1 MVTANTPP
9 CLFLSH
15 SGADSDAA
23 RELKRRLLDSPDA
36 RAAGLLIWLDKDDLS
51 AGIGWQ
57 AQVENAISKKTT
69 AFAVHIGAKGVVNW
83 VDSEVR
89 LALSRATGTTD
100 YPFIPILS
108 KECGGAAALPP
119 FAQQYHGVHDPLNN
133 PEEFSKLLR
142 AVLGRS
148 PSEKAVALENPFVGL
163 KSMTE
168 ADADRFFGRNEE
180 ITKIVDKL
188 KSHRLIAV
196 VADSGAGKSSLVQAG
211 LIPAFRGGKLSDM
224 AGREPDD
231 RLWHVVVM
239 RPGRDPIEG
248 LKRAVT
254 EAAERLGRSADEC
267 AGLRKRVD
275 LEDPSETAYAIRCD
289 LPVGKTETLLV
300 VDQFE
305 ELLTET
311 METVRAPF
319 VDFLIALAGGGRF
332 RIVLT
337 LRADHFNLCRPLAN
351 LFEHLTR
358 DNYDAVLRLRR
369 ITNEGIAEAV
379 RKPLA
384 LAGHTHVVEQDA
396 VIASIRRDISD
407 RPGDLALVQMAL
419 YAMWQMHKA
428 DGVGLLVAY
437 SQVGGVAGALAHE
450 AESVR
455 KHRLNADERELLAA
469 VFVRLVRLGET
480 GGATRRLADLAD
492 FDARRHALAAK
503 LASEDCGRLLLAS
516 EASIEVA
523 HEALITQWPWLQNAL
538 QQAAADMR
546 VLDGLMDKTRRWVS
560 SGSRAAEHLAAGAE
574 LAEFAALA
582 ARQPDWLSG
591 AERDFVAASSRAHT
605 RTTFVKYAAVAALVV
620 FAIGAASAAFVANS
634 ALKQSGQ
641 ARQALLKANDEMRVK
656 IGELQVMQSRLLAD
670 RANQATGDGDAAT
683 AMLLAL
689 EALPDTQSN
698 KQRPPVPE
706 ADEALFK
713 AYHALRETVVLKEH
727 AGPLWSAR
735 FTPDGRRLVTVSDD
749 GTGRVWDAQTGAPL
763 FELRGHRGP
772 VRSAEFSPDSRYV
785 VTTSPD
791 TTARVWDV
799 ETGREIAILEGH
811 SKNVLRAAFS
821 PDGRQVA
828 TASFDNTARVW
839 EASSGKQIHNLDQHT
854 GPVRDAIFTPDGKNI
869 LTISDDRTARL
880 WDATTGQS
888 IRVFE
893 GHTGPIRSATFAK
906 DDSDTGILR
915 YLLMTASS
923 DKSVRLWALDR
934 NEPIDTF
941 SAHDADVWSVA
952 ISYDGRQVVTASD
965 DGTARTWEKVGTA
978 GWAVRGYVSPKVSRR
993 LAGHTEPVRFAT
1005 FSRDGRNVVT
1015 ASDDRTARIWDARTG
1030 ELKAVLRG
1038 HTGQVRTAVF
1048 SPDGTRVLTAS
1059 ADNTARLWN
1068 VELQADTLSVVLKGG
1083 GEGLRTVAFSH
1094 NGHLVL
1100 TGAADGSAIIWNVQT
1115 GMPGTL
1121 LRKHDARVS
1130 SVMFSPDGKRVVTGS
1145 YDGMARIS
1153 DAQTGNELAILK
1165 EHNGPVR
1172 SAVFSP
1178 DGLLVATAADMAR
1191 LWNAKTGEIVVRLV
1205 GHQGEIHA
1213 VAFTADGK
1221 HVVTLGADH
1230 TFRTWDTQ
1238 GNEVAQSKQMGQ
1250 DHEAGTHKIAIR
1262 PDGEEAVTVG
1272 GDNTPRLWDVKTG
1285 GLLAMLE
1292 GHQGSLFGVSYSPD
1306 GRRIATTSADNTA
1319 RIWDADA
1326 RKTVAVLEGVAP
1338 MWDAAFSADGER
1350 LVTAS
1355 EDGTARI
1362 WPVFPTT
1369 QALVNQAKSTVP
1381 RCLTVDQRR
1390 RAFLEPEPPA
1400 WCIAEKKWPP
1410 YQPAK

>member
-1 MVTANTPP
+1 MVTANGPP

-15 SGADSDAA
+15 SGADTDAA
-23 RELKRRLLDSPDA
+23 RELKRRLLNSPDA
-36 RAAGLLIWLDKDDLS
+36 RAAGLSIWLDKDDLG

-57 AQVENAISKKTT
+57 AQIENAISKKTT

-89 LALSRATGTTD
+89 LALSRASGTTD
-100 YPFIPILS
+100 YPFIPVLS
-108 KECGGAAALPP
+108 RECAGAAALPP

-133 PEEFSKLLR
+133 PGEFSKLLR

-180 ITKIVDKL
+180 ITGIVDKL
-188 KSHRLIAV
+188 RSHRLIAV

-211 LIPAFRGGKLSDM
+211 LIPAFRGGKFSDM

-239 RPGRDPIEG
+239 RPGRDPIKG

-275 LEDPSETAYAIRCD
+275 LADPSETAYAIRCD

-311 METVRAPF
+311 IEADRAPF
-319 VDFLIALAGGGRF
+319 VDFLMALAIGGGF

-358 DNYDAVLRLRR
+358 DSNDAVLRLRR
-369 ITNEGIAEAV
+369 ITNSGIAEAV

-384 LAGHTHVVEQDA
+384 LAGHTDLVEQDA

-455 KHRLNADERELLAA
+455 KHRLDADERELLAA
-469 VFVRLVRLGET
+469 AFVRLVRLGET

-492 FDARRHALAAK
+492 FDPRRRALARK
-503 LASEDCGRLLLAS
+503 LASEDCGRLLLAG
-516 EASIEVA
+516 ETSIEVA

-546 VLDGLMDKTRRWVS
+546 LLDGLMDKTRRWVS

-582 ARQPDWLSG
+582 ARRPGWLSS
-591 AERDFVAASSRAHT
+591 AERDFVAASNRAHR
-605 RTTFVKYAAVAALVV
+605 RTTLVKYAAVAALVV
-620 FAIGAASAAFVANS
+620 FAIGAGWAAFIAKS
-634 ALKQSGQ
+634 ALEQSDEAG
-641 ARQALLKANDEMRVK
+641 QALLKANDEMRAK
-656 IGELQVMQSRLLAD
+656 IGELQVMQSRFLAD
-670 RANQATGDGDAAT
+670 RANQATADGDAAT
-683 AMLLAL
+683 AMLFGL

-698 KQRPPVPE
+698 KQRPLVPE
-706 ADEALFK
+706 AEEVLFK

-727 AGPLWSAR
+727 AGPLWSAS

-749 GTGRVWDAQTGAPL
+749 GTGRVWDAHTRMPL

-772 VRSAEFSPDSRYV
+772 VRFVEFSPDSRYV

-799 ETGREIAILEGH
+799 ETGREVAVLQGH

-821 PDGRQVA
+821 PDGRYVA
-828 TASFDNTARVW
+828 TASVDNTARVW
-839 EASSGKQIHNLDQHT
+839 EASSGKQIYNLDGHT

-880 WDATTGQS
+880 WDAATGKS
-888 IRVFE
+888 VRVYE
-893 GHTGPIRSATFAK
+893 GHTGPIRSATFAM
-906 DDSDTGILR
+906 DQSDTGVQR
-915 YLLMTASS
+915 HLLVTASV

-941 SAHDADVWSVA
+941 SGHDAQVWSVA
-952 ISYDGRQVVTASD
+952 VSRDGHHVVTGSD
-965 DGTARTWEKVGTA
+965 DATARIWNLET
-978 GWAVRGYVSPKVSRR
+978 KVS
-993 LAGHTEPVRFAT
+993 LPLVGHTGPVRFAT
-1005 FSRDGRNVVT
+1005 FSGDGSKVVT
-1015 ASDDRTARIWDARTG
+1015 ASNDSTARIWDARTG
-1030 ELKAVLRG
+1030 KLKAVLRG

-1048 SPDGTRVLTAS
+1048 SPDGAQVLTAS
-1059 ADNTARLWN
+1059 EDNTARLWN
-1068 VELQADTLSVVLKGG
+1068 VEPRPDSVVLKGR
-1083 GEGLRTVAFSH
+1083 GEGIRAVAFSH
-1094 NGHLVL
+1094 DGHLVF
-1100 TGAADGSAIIWNVQT
+1100 TGAADGSAIIWDAQT
-1115 GMPGTL
+1115 GV
-1121 LRKHDARVS
+1121 LRAVLRNHAASVS
-1130 SVMFSPDGKRVVTGS
+1130 SVMFSPDGQRVVTGS
-1145 YDGMARIS
+1145 YDGTARIS
-1153 DAQTGNELAILK
+1153 NAQTGNELAILP

-1172 SAVFSP
+1172 SVAFSP
-1178 DGLLVATAADMAR
+1178 DGSLVATAADIAR
-1191 LWNAKTGEIVVRLV
+1191 LWNAKTGDLVVRLA
-1205 GHQGEIHA
+1205 GHQGEIYA
-1213 VAFTADGK
+1213 AAFTADGK

-1230 TFRTWDTQ
+1230 TFRTWDTEK
-1238 GNEVAQSKQMGQ
+1238 GDEVAQSKQMGQ
-1250 DHEAGTHKIAIR
+1250 DHEAGTHKIAIK

-1272 GDNTPRLWDVKTG
+1272 GDDTPRLWDLKTG

-1292 GHQGSLFGVSYSPD
+1292 GHQGSVFGVSYSPD
-1306 GRRIATTSADNTA
+1306 GRRIATASADDTV
-1319 RIWDADA
+1319 RIWDLDT
-1326 RKTVAVLEGVAP
+1326 RKPIAVLEGAAP

-1350 LVTAS
+1350 LITAS
-1355 EDGTARI
+1355 EDGSARI

-1369 QALVNQAKSTVP
+1369 HALVDHAKTVVP

-1390 RAFLEPEPPA
+1390 RAFLELESPA
-1400 WCIAEKKWPP
+1400 WCIAQKKWP
-1410 YQPAK
+1410 YHAAK